1 MNTRRLLL
9 VFVVTLLELSATS
22 HLAKANQ
29 PTATGTP
36 SEVREQWASCWK
48 AGNVQGLQALY
59 AEDAIFLPASGRLVD
74 GPSDIGKYFEHLI
87 NTTGWRMVQT
97 DEPNEASGDLAHD
110 FGTIEYYSKTED
122 TVVKGFYLTVLKR
135 DSRGQW
141 HIVRQAFT
149 EICCSSHSQ
158 S

>member
-36 SEVREQWASCWK
+36 SQVREQWATSWR

-97 DEPNEASGDLAHD
+97 DEPNEA
-110 FGTIEYYSKTED
+110 
-122 TVVKGFYLTVLKR
+122 
-135 DSRGQW
+135 
-141 HIVRQAFT
+141 
-149 EICCSSHSQ
+149 
-158 S
+158 